1 MKNDKLYLTHILE
14 CITNIESYIPNG
26 EDDFFSSKLIQD
38 AVIRN
43 LEIIGEATKR
53 ISKDFREKH
62 PNVPWRE
69 MAGLRDVLIHDYFG
83 VDNGI
88 VWNVV
93 EKEIQPLKKNNE
105 FAKLIICKVNAWG
118 FFQAFCFDYAIEQ
131 TNFHLIICNSNRILV
146 NRLILKK
153 KM

>member
-1 MKNDKLYLTHILE
+1 MKNDKIYLLHILE
-14 CITNIESYIPNG
+14 CIESIESYIPNG
-26 EDDFFSSKLIQD
+26 ENDFFSSKLIQD

-43 LEIIGEATKR
+43 LEIVGEATKR
-53 ISKDFREKH
+53 VSKDFRNQH

-93 EKEIQPLKKNNE
+93 EKEIPLLKDK
-105 FAKLIICKVNAWG
+105 IT
-118 FFQAFCFDYAIEQ
+118 D
-131 TNFHLIICNSNRILV
+131 ILD
-146 NRLILKK
+146 RY
-153 KM
+153 